1 MQFVSSDQSTQCLKK
16 HYTESYLLLA
26 KLALT
31 LTEQPSEINFQ
42 VVEEVLSYLVT
53 HCSFCGA
60 PSDLTYLR
68 RGVVQVISCPD
79 CYTKPIDMEIAHRVL
94 NDDHLKMILSFA
106 HEKVE
111 TPLEAQLLFGSDPQ
125 LSTSSDGASAL

>member
-1 MQFVSSDQSTQCLKK
+1 MPFVSSDQPAQLLKK
-16 HYTESYLLLA
+16 NYTESYLLLA

-31 LTEQPSEINFQ
+31 LTEQPSGINLQ
-42 VVEEVLSYLVT
+42 MVEEVLSYLVT

-79 CYTKPIDMEIAHRVL
+79 CYTKPIDLEIAHRVL
-94 NDDHLKMILSFA
+94 HDDHLKMLLSFA

-111 TPLEAQLLFGSDPQ
+111 TPLEAQLLFGSDPE
-125 LSTSSDGASAL
+125 LSTSLERASLL